1 MRIHLRSFLAVLMAT
16 CFWTA
21 AIAQQ
26 TTSLSLQQ
34 AVRLALEKNPDSQ
47 ISLSD
52 VDSAKVASRLAR
64 IALLPNLFFNE
75 NVTRGNDPVYVFG
88 TRLRQQN
95 FQAKDFAL
103 NNLNRPTPINNFTT
117 RFSGNWL
124 AFDSWH
130 TQYEIRRADL
140 LAQKAAAAAT
150 YSDEEIT
157 HHVVEAYQSV
167 LLAMRQA
174 EVADHDLETAKS
186 LLSSSEARLAAGL
199 AVDSDKLTAAEN
211 LAERQQDQI
220 AAHGSVEIAWAELE
234 SAIGKPIPADQRSL
248 QPLKERV
255 FEPSPLDTLLSLAI
269 QSRPDRKSLDAERD
283 FQTTAVKSAKSAFG
297 PQISAYGS
305 WETDRPS
312 IGGEGGNNWIAG
324 AELRMDI
331 LPAAKRQN
339 LAAARIAQRRTQAVT
354 QSADQKIRL
363 EVTRAFYEHQTANKM
378 LDVARASTDQ
388 TEESLRILN
397 DRYQAGL
404 TTITEVLR
412 GEDAQRLSRT
422 SYWSAVFQNTL
433 TYANLKFATGTLTP
447 DSVEDLQ

>member
-1 MRIHLRSFLAVLMAT
+1 M
-16 CFWTA
+16 
-21 AIAQQ
+21 
-26 TTSLSLQQ
+26 
-34 AVRLALEKNPDSQ
+34 
-47 ISLSD
+47 
-52 VDSAKVASRLAR
+52 
-64 IALLPNLFFNE
+64 FFNE

-124 AFDSWH
+124 AFDSLH

-140 LAQKAAAAAT
+140 LAQRAAAAAS

-167 LLAMRQA
+167 LLAIRQV
-174 EVADHDLETAKS
+174 EVADHDLETAKA
-186 LLSSSEARLAAGL
+186 LLASSEARLAAGL
-199 AVDSDKLTAAEN
+199 AVDSDKLIAVEN
-211 LAERQQDQI
+211 LAERQQDQV

-234 SAIGKPIPADQRSL
+234 SAIGQVIPADQRSL

-255 FEPSPLDTLLSLAI
+255 FETSSLDTLLTLAI
-269 QSRPDRKSLDAERD
+269 QSLPDRKGLDAERD
-283 FQTTAVKSAKSAFG
+283 LQTTAVKSAKSAFG

-312 IGGEGGNNWIAG
+312 IGGEGGSNWVAG

-354 QSADQKIRL
+354 ESANQRIRL

-378 LDVARASTDQ
+378 LGVARASTDQ
-388 TEESLRILN
+388 TEESLRILD

-404 TTITEVLR
+404 ITITEVLR